1 VGFIFKVMAQELL
14 VFETTRNV
22 VFFSLSIMDIAAY
35 TMTLQTNCRDQT
47 FVSFM
52 TFRELQSVSVMDARI
67 WRNPS

>member
-1 VGFIFKVMAQELL
+1 ML
-14 VFETTRNV
+14 
-22 VFFSLSIMDIAAY
+22 FFFPLSIMDITAY

-47 FVSFM
+47 FVSIM